1 MRIPAEN
8 FKTPEINIVPLIDVV
23 FSILVFFII
32 ASLEL
37 TRSQGLDVNLPDAAA
52 ARSQLQPDVTVSVTA
67 EDLIAVN
74 EEEVAIGELIAKV
87 EQVLRDSAD
96 DEEDPEAPRLV
107 VINADLGLTHGRV
120 VEVMDALQRVSGF
133 EVNLAIAAQRPGSN
147 P

>member
-67 EDLIAVN
+67 EDQIAVN
-74 EEEVAIGELIAKV
+74 DEEVAISELIAKV

-96 DEEDPEAPRLV
+96 DEDPDSPRLV

-133 EVNLAIAAQRPGSN
+133 EINLAIAAQRPSSS

>member
-67 EDLIAVN
+67 EDQIAVN
-74 EEEVAIGELIAKV
+74 DEEVAISELIAKV

-96 DEEDPEAPRLV
+96 DEDPDSPRLV
-107 VINADLGLTHGRV
+107 VINADLGLTHGRL

-133 EVNLAIAAQRPGSN
+133 EINLAIAAQRPSSS

>member
-8 FKTPEINIVPLIDVV
+8 SKTPEINIVPLIDVV

-67 EDLIAVN
+67 EDQIAVN

-87 EQVLRDSAD
+87 EQVLRDSAE